1 MFKLF
6 RQTVPKLDIKVNRKN
21 EIVSSKETKEIT
33 NFKPMYENVMNQLID
48 LCNKYNRRS
57 INSSQVGLKGKIAV
71 LSMPTN
77 DNKRESMAYFNPV
90 ILEQQGLQHSY
101 EYSSE
106 RTDVMAKKYRPYQIE
121 VEAQDCNGNKFRKV
135 LQGIEAILLCHE
147 IDSLNG
153 VDFLE
158 DAYDPSFAMTPDE
171 KKEYR
176 QNHPQTVIS
185 EDGNYKELL
194 KESTT
199 VHIR

>member
-33 NFKPMYENVMNQLID
+33 KFKPEYENIMNQLIN
-48 LCNKYNRRS
+48 LCDKYNRRS

-71 LSMPTN
+71 LSIPTE
-77 DNKRESMAYFNPV
+77 DNKRESTVYFNPV
-90 ILEQQGLQHSY
+90 ILNRQGLQHSY

-106 RTDVMAKKYRPYQIE
+106 RTDVMAKKYRPYQIV
-121 VEAQDCNGNKFRKV
+121 VEAQDHNGNKFRKI

-176 QNHPQTVIS
+176 NNHPQTIIS
-185 EDGNYKELL
+185 EEGDYNELL
-194 KESTT
+194 KNATT
-199 VHIR
+199 IRTR